1 MVGAV
6 MGAASQNNWVTLGAL
21 SIAADAT
28 TTGVLQFPSYDLL
41 MIQYFV
47 AGYSVADTAGFNF
60 NMTQDFGFGGF
71 HADRHL
77 YAPSGTTVLTDSF
90 DNAGAAGTGLS
101 VRVAGFT
108 TTQAQGG
115 VAHVQAASGI
125 SGYHPVVIYNS
136 TTSAAGTTPPIEM
149 PGAGAFQLTDAIYS
163 VELLTRGG
171 NNMLAGSGFTVFG
184 ANIG

>member
-1 MVGAV
+1 
-6 MGAASQNNWVTLGAL
+6 MGVAAQANWVSLCTA
-21 SIAADAT
+21 SIAVDAP
-28 TTGVLQFPSYDLL
+28 TTGVVTFPAFDLL
-41 MIQYFV
+41 MIQYSIT
-47 AGYSVADTAGFNF
+47 GYSVADVAGFNF

-77 YAPSGTTVLTDSF
+77 YAPSGTTTLTDSF

-101 VRVAGFT
+101 IRVAGFT

-115 VAHVQAASGI
+115 VAHVQAAS
-125 SGYHPVVIYNS
+125 SSTNFHPVVIYNS

-149 PGAGAFQLTDAIYS
+149 PGAGSFQLTDAIYS

-171 NNMLAGSGFTVFG
+171 NNMLAGSGFAVFG